1 MQSPLASLSTAQQER
16 LSHIDF
22 RLCFLGD
29 VNRIDLVRRFGI
41 KEAAAT
47 RDLTSYRELAGN
59 NIDYHTRLKCYQ
71 RSASYQPLF
80 DYTANQALTALAHG
94 LGDDYTGTQHGLLN
108 CERPTQLNQPE
119 LHILAILTRAI
130 HQSRV
135 VEIEYHSPESGKST
149 RTIAPHVLVD
159 NGLRWH
165 VRGYCRQRQGF
176 IDFVINRI
184 AKATIQQ
191 QAPVEHE
198 AAQED
203 QQWQQSVELELV
215 PHPNIKHPKAIEM
228 DYGMVNGV
236 KRETVRA
243 AVVGYVLKK
252 WNVDCTRDH
261 SLIGAEYQLWLQ
273 NSVALYGV
281 ENLILAPGYK
291 KE

>member
-1 MQSPLASLSTAQQER
+1 MLAALASLNAAQQER

-29 VNRIDLVRRFGI
+29 VNRIDLVKRFGI

-47 RDLTSYRELAGN
+47 RDLTSYRELAGH

-71 RSASYQPLF
+71 RSANYQPLF
-80 DYTANQALTALAHG
+80 DYTADQVLTALAHG
-94 LGDDYTGTQHGLLN
+94 LGDDYTGTQHGLLH

-119 LHILAILTRAI
+119 LHTLAILTRAI
-130 HQSRV
+130 HQNRV

-176 IDFVINRI
+176 VDFVINRI

-191 QAPVEHE
+191 QSPEEHE
-198 AAQED
+198 TAQAD
-203 QQWQQSVELELV
+203 QQWQQTVELELV

-228 DYGMVNGV
+228 DYGMVDGV

-243 AVVGYVLKK
+243 AVAGYVLRR
-252 WNVDCTRDH
+252 WNVDCTEDH
-261 SLIGAEYQLWLQ
+261 SLIGAEYQLWLK
-273 NSVALYGV
+273 NREIVKELDRLV
-281 ENLILAPGYK
+281 LAPGNN
-291 KE
+291 E